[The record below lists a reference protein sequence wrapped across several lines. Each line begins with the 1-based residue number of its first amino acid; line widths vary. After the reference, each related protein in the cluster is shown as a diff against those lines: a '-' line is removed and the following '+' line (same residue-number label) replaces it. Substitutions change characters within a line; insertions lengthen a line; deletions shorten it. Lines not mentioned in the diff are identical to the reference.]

1 MILPIVFICLASV
14 DDLCALSVVANK
26 NFSQLRRIA
35 AGAFF
40 QSLEPGDQQR
50 KIGSLNCKLAR
61 AIWAGILWHMLLHTR
76 DMIGFNVWL
85 DRLYRL
91 YVQR

>member
-40 QSLEPGDQQR
+40 QSLEPGDQQ
-50 KIGSLNCKLAR
+50 L
-61 AIWAGILWHMLLHTR
+61 LWR
-76 DMIGFNVWL
+76 
-85 DRLYRL
+85 R
-91 YVQR
+91 